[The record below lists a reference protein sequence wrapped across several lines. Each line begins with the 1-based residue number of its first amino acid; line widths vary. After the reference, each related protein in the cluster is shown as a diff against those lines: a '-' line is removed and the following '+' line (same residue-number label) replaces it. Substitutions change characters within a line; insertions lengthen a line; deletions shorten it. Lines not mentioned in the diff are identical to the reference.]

1 MQSFLPT
8 INKPTRV
15 TDISISAT
23 LIDNIITNANLSN
36 VISSIIYFDI
46 SDHFPIFLQ
55 TDVPLKP
62 IKQPRVLF
70 KRRFTN
76 ANKVKFVTLI
86 EQSNWSSFIGN
97 LDDVNVSYD
106 SFANK
111 FGLIFNECFLLV
123 KLNMT
128 RKNTPRKPWMTARI
142 LNSSQKKNAYI
153 KLIKTPMYC

>member
-1 MQSFLPT
+1 MFSQSFLPT

-15 TDISISAT
+15 TDIYAT

-36 VISSIIYFDI
+36 VISSIIYSDI

-55 TDVPLKP
+55 IDVPLKP
-62 IKQPRVLF
+62 IKQPRVMF

-97 LDDVNVSYD
+97 LDDVD
-106 SFANK
+106 A
-111 FGLIFNECFLLV
+111 
-123 KLNMT
+123 
-128 RKNTPRKPWMTARI
+128 P
-142 LNSSQKKNAYI
+142 
-153 KLIKTPMYC
+153 